1 MLGLIIVMIN
11 IVQKL
16 NLQLPIF
23 PTIQKPYYRQSADL
37 TMVGFVESLRPEK
50 FSGVNFKIW
59 KSKVRLWFTAMHI
72 WDTRLGK
79 PEGDLSA
86 EEQKKFYDANNLFVG
101 CIISNLSDG
110 LVRVYIE
117 ETDAKTLWDALVAK
131 YDATDA
137 SNELYLME
145 SFHDYRMVN
154 NRSVVEQ
161 AHEVQRIVKDLDL
174 LKCPIPDKFVDGC
187 IIAKLPSTWRNFATS
202 LKHKRQEISV
212 ANLIGTIDVEEK
224 ARKKDTDEK
233 GHQGQSSANMIQ
245 KFSRGKNNKGK
256 NKPVKTSTFK
266 KKRNKADM
274 DCFACGKAGD
284 FSKECPDRAD
294 RRAKKAEESKDVNMV
309 TIGNTEDGYDNLPT
323 ILSVFQ
329 TTSWWLDTGA
339 HVHVCVDVS
348 LFSSYQLA
356 QGSTVL
362 MGNGSHASVRGV
374 GTVDLKFTSG
384 KIVQHVPTINK
395 NLVSGSVLCKD
406 GFKVVLESS
415 KFVMSK
421 HRQFVGKCY
430 DCGGLFQFSLA
441 DFCISL

>member
-1 MLGLIIVMIN
+1 
-11 IVQKL
+11 
-16 NLQLPIF
+16 
-23 PTIQKPYYRQSADL
+23 
-37 TMVGFVESLRPEK
+37 
-50 FSGVNFKIW
+50 
-59 KSKVRLWFTAMHI
+59 
-72 WDTRLGK
+72 
-79 PEGDLSA
+79 
-86 EEQKKFYDANNLFVG
+86 
-101 CIISNLSDG
+101 
-110 LVRVYIE
+110 
-117 ETDAKTLWDALVAK
+117 
-131 YDATDA
+131 
-137 SNELYLME
+137 
-145 SFHDYRMVN
+145 
-154 NRSVVEQ
+154 
-161 AHEVQRIVKDLDL
+161 
-174 LKCPIPDKFVDGC
+174 
-187 IIAKLPSTWRNFATS
+187 
-202 LKHKRQEISV
+202 
-212 ANLIGTIDVEEK
+212 
-224 ARKKDTDEK
+224 
-233 GHQGQSSANMIQ
+233 
-245 KFSRGKNNKGK
+245 
-256 NKPVKTSTFK
+256 
-266 KKRNKADM
+266 M

-309 TIGNTEDGYDNLPT
+309 TIGNTEDGYGNLPT